1 MPLYEY
7 ECVKCGHR
15 FERIESTSASAIK
28 KCPQCGA
35 RADRLLAAPAIQF
48 KGSGWYVTDY
58 AGKGSKSSAAE
69 KATGDGSSAQPEKGA
84 DKSVDAKAEPKAAPV
99 QKVDKVSDR
108 KKK

>member
-7 ECVKCGHR
+7 ECVKCGRR
-15 FERIESTSASAIK
+15 FERIESASASATK
-28 KCPQCGA
+28 KCPHCGG

-58 AGKGSKSSAAE
+58 AGKSSRSNAVESAGDGGSKPGEKAAE
-69 KATGDGSSAQPEKGA
+69 
-84 DKSVDAKAEPKAAPV
+84 KSVDAKAEPKAAPV

>member
-1 MPLYEY
+1 LPLYEY

-15 FERIESTSASAIK
+15 FERIESASASATK
-28 KCPQCGA
+28 KCPRCGA

-58 AGKGSKSSAAE
+58 AGKSSRSSAVEGTGDGASQQPEKAAE
-69 KATGDGSSAQPEKGA
+69 K
-84 DKSVDAKAEPKAAPV
+84 SVDGKAEPKAAPV